1 MTPRS
6 EIEARFAEAQSRL
19 NAHRRQLVQAILE
32 SPGETFFLSSRQL
45 AQRYQVDPATIVRTI
60 QALGYER
67 FADFAAELRQHFVS
81 RLTPY
86 TIMEASARAKGTVAD
101 QVTHVLERD
110 RENLDT
116 LRSALDMPKIV
127 DLAKRIHQSKKIVVV
142 GVDLAFTLSSFLA
155 YGLVLLGFDAE
166 APAGSSGNLYHKI
179 RTLTSKDLVIGISFG
194 RCLKDTVDAL
204 VRARERGV
212 PTFGITDSETTPVA
226 RHTDDCVCVSIAS
239 TAFAGSYVAPM
250 ALFNAILVTCAHIKP
265 KRSLALLRQ
274 SEAEYRSSPRWYDE
288 SADLARIPPPRSIRT
303 RRAGPRRT
311 TDRA

>member
-6 EIEARFAEAQSRL
+6 EIEARFAEAHSRL

-110 RENLDT
+110 HENLET

-127 DLAKRIHQSKKIVVV
+127 DLAKQIHQSKKILVV
-142 GVDLAFTLSSFLA
+142 GVDLAFTLSAFLA
-155 YGLVLLGFDAE
+155 YGLLLLGFDAE

-179 RTLTSKDLVIGISFG
+179 RTLTNKDLVIGISFG

-250 ALFNAILVTCAHIKP
+250 ALFNAILVTCAHVKP

-288 SADLARIPPPRSIRT
+288 SADLNRLPPPRAIRP
-303 RRAGPRRT
+303 RRAAPRRA